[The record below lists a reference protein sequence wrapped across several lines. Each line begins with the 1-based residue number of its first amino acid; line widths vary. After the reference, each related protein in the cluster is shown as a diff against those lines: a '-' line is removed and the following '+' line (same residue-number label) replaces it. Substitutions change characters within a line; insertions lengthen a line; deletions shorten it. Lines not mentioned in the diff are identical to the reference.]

1 MSGSGFSTND
11 AGIGGE
17 PQALF
22 ATTHWSVVLTAG
34 QGDSPQAAEAL
45 ERLCRTYWYPLY
57 AFVRR
62 QGYRPADAQDLTQ
75 EFFARMLQKKYV
87 GKAQAERGK
96 FRWFLLTAFRNFLAN
111 EWDRAHA
118 EKRGGH
124 ARFIT
129 LDQAAAEGRYLQEL
143 GQDLTAENVY
153 ERTWA
158 LTVIEGV
165 RARLKQ
171 EYVTAGKAQRFEVVD
186 QFLPGED
193 GEITQAEAAAR
204 LGLSA
209 SGVRAEVH
217 RLRRRYGE
225 LLRAEI
231 AHTVPDPS
239 EIDAELRHLIEVL
252 SA

>member
-1 MSGSGFSTND
+1 MSAKQKANESPGM
-11 AGIGGE
+11 
-17 PQALF
+17 PPALF
-22 ATTHWSVVLTAG
+22 ATTHWSVVLAAG

-57 AFVRR
+57 AYVRQR
-62 QGYRPADAQDLTQ
+62 GYAPEDAQDLTQ
-75 EFFARMLQKKYV
+75 GFFARILRQKYV

-96 FRWFLLTAFRNFLAN
+96 FRWFLLTSFRHFLAN
-111 EWDRAHA
+111 EWDRAKA
-118 EKRGGH
+118 EKRGGD
-124 ARFIT
+124 AQFIPI
-129 LDQAAAEGRYLQEL
+129 DQAEAEGRYRLEL
-143 GQDLTAENVY
+143 RHELTAENVY

-193 GEITQAEAAAR
+193 GEMTQAEAALR
-204 LGLSA
+204 LDLSA
-209 SGVRAEVH
+209 GGFRAEVH

-231 AHTVPDPS
+231 AHTVADPG
-239 EIDAELRHLIEVL
+239 EIDPELRHLIEVL
-252 SA
+252 SG